1 MKESK
6 VLLVECVPDRGR
18 SAVAGQVVRWPR
30 DGPDAGG
37 SWLSPTWLRRG
48 EGRWVAA
55 VCRSM
60 VGVALVAASE
70 AVNEAPHPPTRGLCW
85 LAALDVVAA
94 LWLLLA
100 AAYEPEAAASGCTG
114 LLCWPRQAFR
124 VRTVGLPSPA
134 LATALGTLACV
145 RVAALSVLLA
155 AVRARAWLSRRT
167 PRTFLVRSH
176 DARLAALL
184 PGFFGGGRAINR
196 SVAAADLGELR
207 RQLATSLMGVQ
218 AEAHSGVPRWVP
230 RYLTVWVPSSSGGG
244 GGGGTGGGA
253 AAEEG
258 LPSSSSSSSSMRPL
272 TSVEAL
278 PSEVELRLGMRA
290 EVRAALRRDRSAPQL
305 LARWLALVL
314 GLGCVASGVWAA
326 AQPEIPRG
334 LVRGSAGGAS
344 PWWAVLCLQAAV
356 TSLAEGGVLL
366 GGAVW
371 GGAGRQGGVVAG
383 LAGWDALSSAVAW
396 LAATQC
402 SGGGGGGG
410 GGGLGSGSGSVATVA
425 EAVHG
430 ADFLCFVDGTPI
442 RHELGWA
449 SSADG
454 GGGGGGMNSSGGG
467 GGGTAGSGLA
477 WDAMHSDAAGLSV
490 LRGLALLLLLA
501 LLAGG
506 DSQSRH
512 QQRWYLRASLGVLLT
527 LAGLGI
533 KVLQWLSR
541 GQPVRRAGV
550 GGGGGG
556 LSSAE
561 VGLVGAGML
570 LGGLELGLLLLGRR
584 RARVLGRL
592 AEALRAAR
600 EAELARTKSQ
610 ALIEMER
617 QQKMAAMQGP
627 GGGGAAPTAATLSKH
642 VARTREMLVDA
653 EQAAAAGGDGMARTA
668 ESHLAWARLA
678 DGRAAHAALTAA
690 AALRALDEKRPPP
703 QNPPRYLS
711 DDGGGGGGG
720 GVPAKRPSKPKK
732 KLGVGGLRRVV
743 RALRQL
749 TASRAPPAAPAVLY
763 RPGHVMAGPG
773 GVAFVVHA
781 KSRAHHVW
789 RKQRP
794 PPPADGGGGPAWRRG
809 LRRVVAW
816 FGARCVVCGYPLCKG
831 FAVGRALVLVQRGDH
846 LYRRQAW
853 GAARA
858 QYEVALATL
867 SGTRRLRREHA
878 ALISRLHNAVGCTYL
893 TGKPDERR
901 AQRAFERAIEAV
913 ADVRAHAAAA
923 AAEGGSEPVV
933 NMNHDA
939 LFNLGSQLQRRGDLE
954 DAVPLLQDA
963 VVAHP
968 PSTKARTNLAVAA
981 IAQGQ
986 LEQARRQLCALLRE
1000 HVATQDPAFFEA
1012 RLQLALL
1019 DLHDLGA
1026 HDEPTRR
1033 RSKRLRQLSKRRQ
1046 GQLLKMP
1053 EPEPEPE
1060 AGAQPVA
1067 ANSTRAYLDLKA
1079 QREAAEWEPEPEPE
1093 PQRKHAL
1100 ATLIMEQAMRSEALN
1115 SRQARTDR
1123 FELAVLSEME
1133 LCLGPLQQLGVGGAD
1148 DDPEVAHLGACVLH
1162 ARAVRCFVPNQP
1174 SNNVSRAHMRSVLLE
1189 TERGDLPAAADGR
1202 TVEQQSQSPTPVAAE
1217 GARLPT
1223 GLLPPLQPVAGGTL
1237 AATPKGQQQWGQVMR
1252 VTILGVCRAVTAVEN
1267 GGGGGG
1273 GEGGGSSPYLEL
1285 GATAAAAAAA
1295 AATGATEDGG
1305 PVALVSMPEADRP
1318 QALRPVVADD
1328 ERATQKKLMEVDR
1341 VCELQRQGRMLSTA
1355 EVQRGA
1361 RQHALGSREQAIVR
1375 GLRAQRRDQ
1384 AAAAAAAAAA
1394 AQGETGADTAP
1405 AKLEKRSGVDHEG
1418 VQDEVK
1424 REEEARAPLAEKA
1437 EKNGHSWHYQ
1447 LEVVTE
1453 HRDAGSAAG
1462 EREGTRLVMPVTR
1475 ELSRSVEDWKLLLF
1489 DISQVIPSG
1498 PDMKLTKDW
1507 LRQCQSYIQADGG
1520 RPDSS
1525 ARQPQ
1530 AVSATVERKHRALE
1544 SFLVKF
1550 PGLLPA
1556 ARPIILRFLTPTP
1569 ATSSAKTR
1577 AAAPSPTSS
1586 PAGLE
1591 AALSSAL
1598 APDNDAP
1605 SAKPGLFSKALNWVE
1620 RKTGLDLDGDGDV
1633 GIVGTPK
1640 RPVPKFLSEIW
1651 KSYAEAG
1658 KACDVAIP
1666 LLEQAVAL
1674 YRKALEL
1681 QPTHVPVDGVGHQMM
1696 VPFARGIARTAPQLP
1711 GSAPSGQAAE
1721 ASQQP
1726 SRLDGVVHTAIVTH
1740 SHHTRQR
1747 EQAFARLGLGLA
1759 LSSLGRHRE
1768 AEQELTRALGCFR
1781 LPKPALDEAEWE
1793 RQLLRDEQKQRRQA
1807 KEEASASR
1815 EGGVVDRLTAKAKA
1829 LHQAA
1834 VSDASSAAEPEPS
1847 GDERPESPPP
1857 PPSAR
1862 RLPKK
1867 ACARCG
1873 DLNEATREFC
1883 VYCGTPFP
1891 STAAQLEAE
1900 AARRREARLAALPE
1914 LPRVYAIR
1922 CLAILGTP
1930 SHWTHQPTGW
1940 QQRCADYAAQLVA
1953 LEPGDAYRDTLGLLE
1968 HWHARNR
1975 RPALAEGYGAR
1986 FLESQRRLEV
1996 EPPWGQGPDPML
2008 CARELYLPLRLAPP
2022 LSAAARRRK
2031 ALDRKLASLESELE
2045 ALRQAELL
2053 QRARRAG
2060 VSEEQ
2065 LREAQRGHS
2074 VGGGAKEAIVQMTVS
2089 MLQARPEFADD
2100 LEDWESQARQ
2110 QPADWAQR
2118 AARTSAL
2125 GLEEPEAQP
2134 APGLCSDD
2142 ESASEGGSDG
2152 DGADVGGGAATAAAD
2167 SEAEEPGAIERA
2179 LQRSGVAAADPSKQP
2194 PILDYF
2200 EVRRKSRSRYAPALT
2215 GAEQQ
2220 LLGRGPPTLESS
2232 LAKVRAKLRGR
2243 GAQQQ
2248 GSSHGPGPGPG
2259 PEQADDE
2266 IAARARQLS
2275 AAMQAAESEVNE
2287 EHPWVTSDD
2296 FQTVLRKYGIS
2307 LAPSELS
2314 LITGAFAYP
2323 RPHRTDGIAESADA
2337 HMESDRVLWQ
2347 SFLEAVLAE
2356 PEPEPEPEPTPE
2368 STPEPPPPGRVQEA
2382 RAESENG
2389 VRRTSEPPTG
2399 DKKRVAFARPASAAA
2414 GAAAWASRQRGDSGG
2429 GGGGGSRHRGVHS
2442 PNRRPMSAGARVL
2455 QAAQPRLQ
2463 GVDNEPLR
2471 TIPRKGA
2478 VVRRKERVR
2487 SAVASAT
2494 RSPTMIQGA
2503 AGLVDE
2509 PPPQL
2514 GTQVPRLGRRVQ
2526 AW

>member
-1 MKESK
+1 
-6 VLLVECVPDRGR
+6 
-18 SAVAGQVVRWPR
+18 
-30 DGPDAGG
+30 
-37 SWLSPTWLRRG
+37 
-48 EGRWVAA
+48 
-55 VCRSM
+55 
-60 VGVALVAASE
+60 
-70 AVNEAPHPPTRGLCW
+70 
-85 LAALDVVAA
+85 
-94 LWLLLA
+94 
-100 AAYEPEAAASGCTG
+100 
-114 LLCWPRQAFR
+114 
-124 VRTVGLPSPA
+124 
-134 LATALGTLACV
+134 
-145 RVAALSVLLA
+145 
-155 AVRARAWLSRRT
+155 
-167 PRTFLVRSH
+167 
-176 DARLAALL
+176 
-184 PGFFGGGRAINR
+184 
-196 SVAAADLGELR
+196 
-207 RQLATSLMGVQ
+207 
-218 AEAHSGVPRWVP
+218 
-230 RYLTVWVPSSSGGG
+230 
-244 GGGGTGGGA
+244 
-253 AAEEG
+253 
-258 LPSSSSSSSSMRPL
+258 
-272 TSVEAL
+272 
-278 PSEVELRLGMRA
+278 
-290 EVRAALRRDRSAPQL
+290 
-305 LARWLALVL
+305 
-314 GLGCVASGVWAA
+314 
-326 AQPEIPRG
+326 
-334 LVRGSAGGAS
+334 
-344 PWWAVLCLQAAV
+344 
-356 TSLAEGGVLL
+356 
-366 GGAVW
+366 
-371 GGAGRQGGVVAG
+371 
-383 LAGWDALSSAVAW
+383 
-396 LAATQC
+396 
-402 SGGGGGGG
+402 
-410 GGGLGSGSGSVATVA
+410 
-425 EAVHG
+425 
-430 ADFLCFVDGTPI
+430 
-442 RHELGWA
+442 
-449 SSADG
+449 
-454 GGGGGGMNSSGGG
+454 
-467 GGGTAGSGLA
+467 
-477 WDAMHSDAAGLSV
+477 
-490 LRGLALLLLLA
+490 
-501 LLAGG
+501 
-506 DSQSRH
+506 
-512 QQRWYLRASLGVLLT
+512 
-527 LAGLGI
+527 
-533 KVLQWLSR
+533 
-541 GQPVRRAGV
+541 
-550 GGGGGG
+550 
-556 LSSAE
+556 
-561 VGLVGAGML
+561 
-570 LGGLELGLLLLGRR
+570 
-584 RARVLGRL
+584 
-592 AEALRAAR
+592 
-600 EAELARTKSQ
+600 
-610 ALIEMER
+610 
-617 QQKMAAMQGP
+617 
-627 GGGGAAPTAATLSKH
+627 
-642 VARTREMLVDA
+642 
-653 EQAAAAGGDGMARTA
+653 
-668 ESHLAWARLA
+668 
-678 DGRAAHAALTAA
+678 
-690 AALRALDEKRPPP
+690 
-703 QNPPRYLS
+703 
-711 DDGGGGGGG
+711 
-720 GVPAKRPSKPKK
+720 
-732 KLGVGGLRRVV
+732 
-743 RALRQL
+743 
-749 TASRAPPAAPAVLY
+749 
-763 RPGHVMAGPG
+763 
-773 GVAFVVHA
+773 
-781 KSRAHHVW
+781 
-789 RKQRP
+789 
-794 PPPADGGGGPAWRRG
+794 
-809 LRRVVAW
+809 
-816 FGARCVVCGYPLCKG
+816 
-831 FAVGRALVLVQRGDH
+831 
-846 LYRRQAW
+846 
-853 GAARA
+853 
-858 QYEVALATL
+858 
-867 SGTRRLRREHA
+867 
-878 ALISRLHNAVGCTYL
+878 
-893 TGKPDERR
+893 
-901 AQRAFERAIEAV
+901 
-913 ADVRAHAAAA
+913 
-923 AAEGGSEPVV
+923 
-933 NMNHDA
+933 MNHDA

-968 PSTKARTNLAVAA
+968 PSAKARTNLAVAA

-1000 HVATQDPAFFEA
+1000 HVATHDPAFFEA

-1026 HDEPTRR
+1026 HDEPARR

-1060 AGAQPVA
+1060 PGAQPVA

-1079 QREAAEWEPEPEPE
+1079 EREAAEWEPEPEPE

-1100 ATLIMEQAMRSEALN
+1100 ATMIMEQAMRSEALN
-1115 SRQARTDR
+1115 SRQARSDR

-1133 LCLGPLQQLGVGGAD
+1133 LCLGPLQQPGVGGAA
-1148 DDPEVAHLGACVLH
+1148 DPEVAHLQACVLH
-1162 ARAVRCFVPNQP
+1162 AKAVRDFVPNQP

-1189 TERGDLPAAADGR
+1189 TERGDLPAADGR
-1202 TVEQQSQSPTPVAAE
+1202 TEEQQSQSPTPVAAE
-1217 GARLPT
+1217 GARIPT
-1223 GLLPPLQPVAGGTL
+1223 GLPPPLQPVAGGTL
-1237 AATPKGQQQWGQVMR
+1237 AATPKPQQQGGQVIR

-1273 GEGGGSSPYLEL
+1273 GGEGDGSSPDHDH
-1285 GATAAAAAAA
+1285 GAAA

-1305 PVALVSMPEADRP
+1305 PVALAGATEDGSPVALVSMPEADRP
-1318 QALRPVVADD
+1318 QALRPVADD
-1328 ERATQKKLMEVDR
+1328 ERATREKLMEVDR

-1375 GLRAQRRDQ
+1375 GLRDQ
-1384 AAAAAAAAAA
+1384 AAAAAAA
-1394 AQGETGADTAP
+1394 AQGETGVDTAP
-1405 AKLEKRSGVDHEG
+1405 AKLEKRSGVDHKG

-1424 REEEARAPLAEKA
+1424 REEEARAPLVDKA
-1437 EKNGHSWHYQ
+1437 EKNGQSWHYQ

-1462 EREGTRLVMPVTR
+1462 EGEGTRLVMPVTR

-1577 AAAPSPTSS
+1577 AAAPSPTPS

-1605 SAKPGLFSKALNWVE
+1605 STKPGLFSKALNWVE

-1633 GIVGTPK
+1633 GIVGKPK

-1651 KSYAEAG
+1651 KSYSEAG

-1726 SRLDGVVHTAIVTH
+1726 SQLDGVVHTAIVTH

-1793 RQLLRDEQKQRRQA
+1793 QQLLRDEQKQRRQA

-1815 EGGVVDRLTAKAKA
+1815 EGGIVDRLTAKAKA
-1829 LHQAA
+1829 LHQAE

-1847 GDERPESPPP
+1847 GDGRPESPPP
-1857 PPSAR
+1857 R
-1862 RLPKK
+1862 RLPKR

-1883 VYCGTPFP
+1883 AHCGTPFP
-1891 STAAQLEAE
+1891 PTAAQLEAE
-1900 AARRREARLAALPE
+1900 AERRREARLAALPE

-1930 SHWTHQPTGW
+1930 SHWTHQPPGW

-2031 ALDRKLASLESELE
+2031 ALDRKLASLEGELE

-2053 QRARRAG
+2053 QRARQAG

-2074 VGGGAKEAIVQMTVS
+2074 AGGGAKEAIVQMTVS

-2110 QPADWAQR
+2110 PPADWARR
-2118 AARTSAL
+2118 AARTAAL
-2125 GLEEPEAQP
+2125 GLGEPEAQP
-2134 APGLCSDD
+2134 APPGSDD
-2142 ESASEGGSDG
+2142 ESSSDGGSDG
-2152 DGADVGGGAATAAAD
+2152 GGAEEGGGAAAAAAD
-2167 SEAEEPGAIERA
+2167 GEAEEPSAIERA

-2215 GAEQQ
+2215 AAEQQ
-2220 LLGRGPPTLESS
+2220 LLARGPPTLESS

-2243 GAQQQ
+2243 GAQQ
-2248 GSSHGPGPGPG
+2248 GSSQGPEPG
-2259 PEQADDE
+2259 PEQADE

-2287 EHPWVTSDD
+2287 ERPWVTSDG
-2296 FQTVLRKYGIS
+2296 FQTVLRKFGIS

-2323 RPHRTDGIAESADA
+2323 RPHRTDEIAESADA

-2356 PEPEPEPEPTPE
+2356 PEPEPEPE
-2368 STPEPPPPGRVQEA
+2368 STPEPPPPPSHVREA

-2389 VRRTSEPPTG
+2389 VRRAGEPPTG

-2414 GAAAWASRQRGDSGG
+2414 GAAAWASRQRGD
-2429 GGGGGSRHRGVHS
+2429 GGGGGSSRPRGVHS

-2463 GVDNEPLR
+2463 GVGNDPLR
-2471 TIPRKGA
+2471 TMRKGA

-2487 SAVASAT
+2487 SAVATET
-2494 RSPTMIQGA
+2494 RSPTTIQGGGRRRGWWMSRPSWAPRCRGWA
-2503 AGLVDE
+2503 AGCRRGEHRDAGRHDRVDTLCNGRQYCRTTAVIE
-2509 PPPQL
+2509 SVKPWLIVVGKVRTCPPTRRPCSTGIRRISISVQDL
-2514 GTQVPRLGRRVQ
+2514 ESTQRCSMSCPSNRPLR
-2526 AW
+2526 